1 LSSELSGKKA
11 ILLVAAAIVGI
22 FFVLQA
28 LFGFPIFKP
37 KSDVVDNS
45 AVVIIKD
52 QSDGSCIVEASDRIP
67 RSISECPYE
76 KDDVI
81 TITYTEGT
89 DQIKNHKP

>member
-1 LSSELSGKKA
+1 M
-11 ILLVAAAIVGI
+11 
-22 FFVLQA
+22 
-28 LFGFPIFKP
+28 
-37 KSDVVDNS
+37 
-45 AVVIIKD
+45 
-52 QSDGSCIVEASDRIP
+52 EASDRIP

>member
-1 LSSELSGKKA
+1 MLRTLWDESNSSCCS
-11 ILLVAAAIVGI
+11 AIVGI

-37 KSDVVDNS
+37 RSDIVDDNTVVL
-45 AVVIIKD
+45 IKD
-52 QSDGSCIVEASDRIP
+52 PEDGSCIVEAADKIP

-76 KDDVI
+76 KGDII

-89 DQIKNHKP
+89 DQIKSHAP